1 MNRTCY
7 TLLYYC
13 LLPFIFARLLWRSI
27 KSPEY
32 RKRWAERLGCHTT
45 TPKTGGIW
53 IHAVSVGEVIAAE
66 PLIRIIKSH
75 YPELDLTVTTMTP
88 TGSERVTALLGNEVF
103 HQYVPYD
110 TPCALKRFLGRIK
123 PKLLIIMET
132 ELWPNMINQCHA
144 NKIPVV
150 LANARLS
157 DRSAKGY
164 GRLPKLI
171 KPMLNQINMI
181 VAQGVDDGQ
190 RFISLGLPEDNLKV
204 VGSIKFDINIDE
216 NIHLKAKALTN
227 SWGAKRPVL
236 VAGSTHNGEDELLL
250 VAYKKL
256 LRQFP
261 ELLLILV
268 PRHPERFNKVAKL
281 VLEHNLIMIRRSTN
295 EPVNNTTNILLGDT
309 IGELMLFYATAT
321 VAFVGGTLVERGG
334 HNFLEPA
341 ALSVPIISGK
351 HVFNFS
357 DISKLLVSK
366 GAMLQVNNIELLA
379 DKLTLILQDKT
390 IQHRMGNAGFEVVK
404 QNRGALLELY
414 KVITKFL

>member
-1 MNRTCY
+1 MNRTFY

-32 RKRWAERLGCHTT
+32 RKRWAERLGCHAT
-45 TPKTGGIW
+45 TPKAGGIW
-53 IHAVSVGEVIAAE
+53 VHAVSVGEVIAAE
-66 PLIRIIKSH
+66 PLIKLIKSN
-75 YPELDLTVTTMTP
+75 YPELELTLTTMTP
-88 TGSERVTALLGNEVF
+88 TGSERVKALLGNTVF

-110 TPCALKRFLGRIK
+110 TPCVLKRFLGRIK

-144 NKIPVV
+144 HNVPVV

-157 DRSAKGY
+157 KRSANGY
-164 GRLPKLI
+164 HRLPKLVE
-171 KPMLNQINMI
+171 PMLSKINMI
-181 VAQGVDDGQ
+181 VAQGIDDGQ
-190 RFISLGLPEDNLKV
+190 RFIDLGLPKNNLKV

-216 NIHLKAKALTN
+216 SLHIKAQDLKN
-227 SWGAKRPVL
+227 SWGVERPVF

-250 VAYKKL
+250 AAYKTL
-256 LRQFP
+256 LQQFP
-261 ELLLILV
+261 DLLLILV

-281 VLEHNLIMIRRSTN
+281 VQANNLTMARRSTH
-295 EPVNNTTNILLGDT
+295 EPINKKTNVLLGDT
-309 IGELMLFYATAT
+309 IGELMLFYATGT

-341 ALSVPIISGK
+341 AVSVPIISGE

-357 DISKLLVSK
+357 DISKLLVSQ
-366 GAMLQVNNIELLA
+366 GAMLQVNSAESLA
-379 DKLTLILQDKT
+379 DQVQLILQDET
-390 IQHRMGNAGFEVVK
+390 IQHRMGNAGFEVVQ